1 MNAVDGRDTH
11 DNLNNL
17 ETILVDIIH
26 LVEVIPSHSEHILE
40 VIPRHS
46 QQDAF
51 FSRRE
56 TGNRF

>member
-11 DNLNNL
+11 DNLK
-17 ETILVDIIH
+17 TILVDIIH